1 MNIPEGMSGF
11 GATGKPQAAES
22 AINMGSPQMLE
33 TQEASPE
40 EQAIYEAYV
49 NAARLMIYDK
59 GARQAVMDMLD
70 TPEDPKAGLIEVVG
84 SVATRA
90 AKEIGKAR
98 RQPVSS
104 EILLEGLDEI
114 ITAAVEMADKAGLPP
129 YDQQALDGAMIGAA
143 DRVRVGLGED
153 VNKEEAANAIE
164 AAKGMSEQ
172 EIAGRFGGAA

>member
-1 MNIPEGMSGF
+1 MNIPDGMSGF
-11 GATGKPQAAES
+11 GAANKPQSSES

-33 TQEASPE
+33 TEDASPE

-49 NAARLMIYDK
+49 NAARLMIYSK
-59 GARQAVMDMLD
+59 GSRNAVMKMLD
-70 TPEDPKAGLIEVVG
+70 TPQDPKVGLIEVVG

-98 RQPVSS
+98 QQPVSS

-129 YDQQALDGAMIGAA
+129 YEQQALDGAMIGAA
-143 DRVRVGLGED
+143 DNIRVGLGED
-153 VNKEEAANAIE
+153 VSKEDAAGDIE
-164 AAKGMSEQ
+164 AAQGMSEQ
-172 EIAGRFGGAA
+172 QIVGRFGGAA